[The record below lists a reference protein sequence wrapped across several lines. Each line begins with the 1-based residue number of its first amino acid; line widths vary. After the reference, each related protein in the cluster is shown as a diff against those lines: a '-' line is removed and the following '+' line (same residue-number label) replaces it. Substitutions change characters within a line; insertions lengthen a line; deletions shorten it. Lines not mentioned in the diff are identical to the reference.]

1 MDYEEKLVYRSANTI
16 PIFLKQSEDDL
27 RVIINISMNFLVVSP
42 YVKDG
47 SKSKKVLP
55 KIVRSLQNANQDFD
69 HEKYDKEKL
78 EEHGLTG
85 IELKS
90 KLSISDKAR
99 KKFYADINQLTKFVE
114 YTKKQF
120 LTAKKWDVSEFPH
133 SIGTIIRRG
142 NKIVSSLR
150 GSTDNLL
157 DSLKSIFGSL
167 KSVFPFLGLVEE
179 AIDFIKIIIKEL
191 K

>member
-1 MDYEEKLVYRSANTI
+1 MSYEEKLVYKSASTI
-16 PIFLKQSEDDL
+16 PKFLEQSEHDL
-27 RVIINISMNFLVVSP
+27 KIVIDISMDFLVVSP
-42 YVKDG
+42 YVIDG
-47 SKSKKVLP
+47 NNSKKILP
-55 KIVRSLQNANQDFD
+55 KIVESIQSAKK
-69 HEKYDKEKL
+69 KYGTKDYDTRTL

-85 IELKS
+85 IELKT

-99 KKFYADINQLTKFVE
+99 KKFYADINKLTEFVE

-120 LTAKKWDVSEFPH
+120 LTAKKWDESEFPH
-133 SIGTIIRRG
+133 ATGTVIREG
-142 NKIVSSLR
+142 TKLVSPLR
-150 GSTDNLL
+150 GSADNLL